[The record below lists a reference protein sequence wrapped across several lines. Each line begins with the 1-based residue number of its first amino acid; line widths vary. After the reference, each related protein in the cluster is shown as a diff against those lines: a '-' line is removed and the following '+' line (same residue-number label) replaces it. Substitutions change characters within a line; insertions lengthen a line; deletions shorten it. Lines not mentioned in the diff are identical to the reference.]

1 MQLYDLDLTGSARLD
16 QVRDL
21 FVFGCFTGLRFS
33 DYSNVQPQNIIEV
46 DGELYIKMLTQKT
59 KERVI
64 IPCNPVI
71 KSIFEKYG
79 NNANRLPRAP
89 SNQKFNDYIKEV
101 AELAALNEK
110 GRLTMKPDQQLFMCV
125 SSHTARRSFSTN
137 LYLSGFPVL
146 DIMKITGHTTE
157 KAFLKYIKV
166 SKLDTARRLSDHYKK
181 ALGEQGAAESG
192 VMI

>member
-1 MQLYDLDLTGSARLD
+1 M
-16 QVRDL
+16 
-21 FVFGCFTGLRFS
+21 
-33 DYSNVQPQNIIEV
+33 
-46 DGELYIKMLTQKT
+46 
-59 KERVI
+59 I

-110 GRLTMKPDQQLFMCV
+110 GRLTMKVLDEQLFMCV

-146 DIMKITGHTTE
+146 DIMKITS
-157 KAFLKYIKV
+157 YP
-166 SKLDTARRLSDHYKK
+166 RKK
-181 ALGEQGAAESG
+181 HS
-192 VMI
+192 